1 LQSYSMKEIIT
12 LCELTEDTLR
22 YYEKIG
28 LITDVERK
36 KNNHRLYNEQHKE
49 LLIMIKC
56 LKKTGMSLEEIR
68 PFMSLLNR
76 ENVGSDLELKD
87 LLRKYQERI
96 KQKQQDLQVIW
107 DLIDQKLDNEGPV
120 KFGPFS

>member
-1 LQSYSMKEIIT
+1 MKEIIT
-12 LCELTEDTLR
+12 LCDLTEDTLR

-28 LITDVERK
+28 LIMDVERK